1 MLPYFYKSQIACE
14 YADNVISYRMSS
26 FIHSCT
32 KVSYRWKA
40 FRKSH
45 KYLTGTIKLIQLK
58 MHLRILYYKAIHYLK
73 QHSKISGTEDK
84 SLLLVDGPIAFSLF
98 SNTYFCFKGPLSS
111 GSVQN
116 NVCEFIST
124 YSTVLH
130 SLLQFER
137 LGNVN
142 SACLGL
148 LGRTIFCLTI
158 CVVL

>member
-73 QHSKISGTEDK
+73 QHSKISGT
-84 SLLLVDGPIAFSLF
+84 LRINP
-98 SNTYFCFKGPLSS
+98 YFLWMVPLPFHFFQTLTFVSRAPYLQDQFKTMCVNL
-111 GSVQN
+111 
-116 NVCEFIST
+116 
-124 YSTVLH
+124 YLHTVLYYIAYY
-130 SLLQFER
+130 SL
-137 LGNVN
+137 NVWEM
-142 SACLGL
+142 
-148 LGRTIFCLTI
+148 
-158 CVVL
+158 